1 MGSQVIGRGLGK
13 ENNIGR
19 GPDNELGGGGGGGG
33 GGGHIWNHSFKMGC
47 VMRLHPQSR

>member
-19 GPDNELGGGGGGGG
+19 GPGNELGGGTYGT
-33 GGGHIWNHSFKMGC
+33 I
-47 VMRLHPQSR
+47 VSRWVV